1 MASVELA
8 PRPSR
13 LNPRLRQQSADGPAP
28 RSGSVLVGLFF
39 LSGFAALIYQIV
51 WQRVLFASFGVNI
64 ESVTITV
71 SLFMFGLGVGSLVG
85 GVLSRRFPE
94 HAPRLF
100 LICELGIGLFGLVSI
115 PLIHAVSALTLH
127 GSLLGVSLAIYA
139 LLSLPTIGMGA
150 TLPIL
155 VNHLNRHY
163 ANVGK
168 SVGTLYCVNTLG
180 SAVACFLTADV
191 LFAFFGQQTAVYF
204 AASCNFAVA
213 LLVVRLMGRAPAS
226 TAKSEIPN
234 PKSEVD
240 NRELGV
246 RISGFGLRIADFVP
260 MLLLAAATGYISL
273 SQEILWFRAISYV
286 TGGKPDVFAYL
297 LGFLLLGVAGG
308 ARLAQRVCETRRMH
322 PLPFIA
328 MVLSLSGAA
337 YYVSIPLSAWVL
349 TMSSGLGL
357 LTCYAAVTVVALLIG
372 SVFPVACHQA
382 IRSESATGLLL
393 SLVYFANIVG
403 ATAGPLL
410 TGFIL
415 LDLYAFEHNIFLLS
429 KITLAIAALVWL
441 ACRGWQKACGT
452 IGIAAALAV
461 LFLVHDGLYARILE
475 KLHYQTDFVHKAP
488 YKYLVQNRTGIIAV
502 EAGPPDM
509 VYGGAIYDGR
519 FNTDPV
525 NNANFIRRAY
535 LIAALHPDPKE
546 VLEIGLS
553 SGSWAR
559 VVADHAAVEH
569 LTSIEINAGYLDLI
583 GRYSE
588 IASLL
593 DDPKVTLCVDDGR
606 RWLNRHPE
614 RKFDFILM
622 NNSFHWRD
630 QATNLLSAD
639 FLRICQQHLNPGGV
653 IYFNSTGSEDVVY
666 TAATVFRHVTR
677 YLNFVAAGDTPFAMA
692 PEQRHANLLRFR
704 RDGKLV
710 FDPTIPELRVILD
723 ELANS
728 DLEDEAPAYRS
739 RTDLFCI
746 TDENMACEYRRCRK
760 WFPPARVSGSENAG
774 LAQD

>member
-1 MASVELA
+1 MARVELA

-13 LNPRLRQQSADGPAP
+13 PIACVRQQPADRVAA
-28 RSGSVLVGLFF
+28 RSVSGLAVLFF

-71 SLFMFGLGVGSLVG
+71 SLFMFGLGVGSVVG
-85 GVLSRRFPE
+85 GVLSRRFPDS
-94 HAPRLF
+94 APRLF

-127 GSLLGVSLAIYA
+127 GSLLGVSLTIYA
-139 LLSLPTIGMGA
+139 LLALPTVGMGA

-180 SAVACFLTADV
+180 SAAACFLTTDV

-204 AASCNFAVA
+204 AASCNFVVA
-213 LLVVRLMGRAPAS
+213 LLVVRLMGRTRGTS
-226 TAKSEIPN
+226 TDTTAALSSPVKSAG
-234 PKSEVD
+234 
-240 NRELGV
+240 RG
-246 RISGFGLRIADFVP
+246 GFGL

-273 SQEILWFRAISYV
+273 SQEILWFRAISYI
-286 TGGKPDVFAYL
+286 TGGRPDVFAYL

-308 ARLAQRVCETRRMH
+308 ARLAQRVCETRRIQ

-328 MVLSLSGAA
+328 LVLSLSGVF
-337 YYVSIPLSAWVL
+337 YYLSIPVSAWAL
-349 TMSSGLGL
+349 TRSSGFGL
-357 LTCYAAVTVVALLIG
+357 LTCYAAVSVNAFLVG
-372 SVFPVACHQA
+372 SVFPVACHRA

-415 LDLYAFEHNIFLLS
+415 LDAYTFEHNVFLLA
-429 KITLAIAALVWL
+429 KVTLAVAAFVWL
-441 ACRGWQKACGT
+441 ARGGWQRAVGI
-452 IGIAAALAV
+452 IGLAAALLA
-461 LFLVHDGLYARILE
+461 LFLVHDVLYARILE
-475 KLHYQTDFVHKAP
+475 KFHYQIEFVHQAP
-488 YKYLVQNRTGIIAV
+488 YKYLVQNRSGIIAV
-502 EAGPPDM
+502 EAGPPDL

-519 FNTDPV
+519 FNVDPV
-525 NNANFIRRAY
+525 NNANLIRRAY
-535 LIAALHPDPKE
+535 VIAALHPNPKE

-553 SGSWAR
+553 TGSWAR
-559 VVADHAAVEH
+559 VLADHSAVEH
-569 LTSIEINAGYLDLI
+569 LTSIEINPGYLDLI
-583 GRYSE
+583 GRYPE
-588 IASLL
+588 IAPLL
-593 DDPKVTLCVDDGR
+593 DDSKVTICVDDGR

-614 RKFDFILM
+614 QEFDFVLM
-622 NNSFHWRD
+622 NTSFHWRD
-630 QATNLLSAD
+630 HMTNLLSAD
-639 FLRICQQHLNPGGV
+639 FLRICRRHLKPGGV

-677 YLNFVAAGDTPFAMA
+677 HANFVAASDTPFAMT
-692 PEQRHANLLRFR
+692 PEQRRANLLRFQ
-704 RDGKLV
+704 RDGKPV
-710 FDPTIPELRVILD
+710 FDPAIPELRAILD

-728 DLEDEAPAYRS
+728 DLEDEAPAYRN

-746 TDENMACEYRRCRK
+746 TDDNMASEFQRCRK
-760 WFPPARVSGSENAG
+760 WFPPVCR
-774 LAQD
+774 